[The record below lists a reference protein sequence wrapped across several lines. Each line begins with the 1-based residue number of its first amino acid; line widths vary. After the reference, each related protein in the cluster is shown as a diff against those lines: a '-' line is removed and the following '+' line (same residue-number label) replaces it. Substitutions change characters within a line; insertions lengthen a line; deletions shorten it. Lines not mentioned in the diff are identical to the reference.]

1 LNRKNFPAQKQKFVR
16 AEKIVLGSLT
26 RRSRL
31 KLRVGAERIASKLFE
46 ICTNG
51 KYTERGARVGHRSAW
66 TIADAAA
73 NMGNY
78 FSAVSKND

>member
-1 LNRKNFPAQKQKFVR
+1 MR

-31 KLRVGAERIASKLFE
+31 KLRVGAERFASKLLE
-46 ICTNG
+46 ILTNG
-51 KYTERGARVGHRSAW
+51 KYTERGARVGHRSTW
-66 TIADAAA
+66 KIADAAA

-78 FSAVSKND
+78 FSALSIND